1 MKNLIL
7 GAAKGY
13 GWDILEP
20 FVTSAVKNCPSAE
33 LVLFVDDISTFTRA
47 RLQSA
52 GVLLGIF
59 PE

>member
-20 FVTSAVKNCPSAE
+20 FVTSCKMNCPDAE
-33 LVLFVDDISTFTRA
+33 IVLFVDEISDFSRDKLK
-47 RLQSA
+47 R
-52 GVLLGIF
+52 GGG
-59 PE
+59 